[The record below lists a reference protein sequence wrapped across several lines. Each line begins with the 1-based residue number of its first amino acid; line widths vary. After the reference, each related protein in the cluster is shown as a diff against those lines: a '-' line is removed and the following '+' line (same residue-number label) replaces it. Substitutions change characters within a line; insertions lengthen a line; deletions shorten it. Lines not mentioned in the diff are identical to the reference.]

1 VNSPGGPVNGVELN
15 YQQPFTFLPGVLHNL
30 GMLLNYTYV
39 ESKIKY
45 TTGSGTFVTNQLL
58 GLSKNT
64 AGLTLYYEDTKWSV
78 RVSGAYRSR
87 YLTQIPGQEV
97 GTDADGFDATFNLDA
112 SAQYNVTSH
121 FRITLE
127 GVNLTDQYENEFNDT
142 SRNLPYYY
150 HHTGRQILLGARY
163 QY

>member
-1 VNSPGGPVNGVELN
+1 M
-15 YQQPFTFLPGVLHNL
+15 Q
-30 GMLLNYTYV
+30 LNYTYV
-39 ESKIKY
+39 ESRVKY
-45 TTGSGTFVTNQLL
+45 LTGPNTYVTNELT

-64 AGLTLYYEDTKWSV
+64 AGAVLYYEDKTWSA

-87 YLTQIPGQEV
+87 YLTMVPGQEV

-112 SAQYNVTSH
+112 SIQYNITPH
-121 FRITLE
+121 FRVSLE
-127 GVNLTDQYENEFNDT
+127 GANLTDQYESEFNDT
-142 SRNLPYYY
+142 SRNLVYYY